1 MNTASK
7 ATRRKRR
14 HCHAVT
20 STNYVVVGM
29 RDGEVRV
36 VTERSG
42 DVSHAVCASR
52 VNIYLSTMS
61 DESDTWQKTRFPTRK
76 VSSLTMHT
84 VRVSHRMEEASTS
97 EGQKSIFP
105 YDTSKKLSE

>member
-1 MNTASK
+1 MP
-7 ATRRKRR
+7 
-14 HCHAVT
+14 
-20 STNYVVVGM
+20 
-29 RDGEVRV
+29 DGEVRV
-36 VTERSG
+36 VSEHSG

-105 YDTSKKLSE
+105 YDTSKKLAERSVI